1 MHFEPKSLAGTL
13 WAGLEAFLP
22 SVTHQEGAV
31 TLFFWLS
38 ALLLI
43 VLLHRHNV
51 LGYGSERD
59 TGLAELF
66 LLGTLSALPHGSG
79 FLPMLWAVL
88 TGILFVESAS
98 RVLLSYA
105 LKRSPVVA
113 FEVGFGVGLLS
124 VIHPAYLL
132 FAPYLLYKF
141 SRLRLLSAK
150 HFSAFV
156 MAVVA
161 AWWLSEVLFA
171 EPSVAGLWSFAVGRA
186 SLLVEITFPSGKMLL
201 YLIGLLVILISVSAE
216 VYVLSPRSIAR
227 HKWILIFQ
235 ISVAW
240 MAFALAVLY
249 SDRLSF
255 PVITLFF
262 LSSILRHLI
271 GVSGDREKAP
281 GLFFLLALALGAGF
295 IVWSLI

>member
-1 MHFEPKSLAGTL
+1 MPLEPQSLAGAV
-13 WAGLEAFLP
+13 WAGLKLLLP
-22 SVTHQEGAV
+22 SVTHPGAV
-31 TLFFWLS
+31 TFFLWLS
-38 ALLLI
+38 ALLFI

-66 LLGTLSALPHGSG
+66 LLATLLALPHGDS
-79 FLPMLWAVL
+79 LPLLWAVL
-88 TGILFVESAS
+88 TGVLFVETAS

-105 LKRSPVVA
+105 LKRGPVIA
-113 FEVGFGVGLLS
+113 FEVGFGVGLLT
-124 VIHPAYLL
+124 VIHPAYVL

-141 SRLRLLSAK
+141 SRLRLLSSK

-156 MAVVA
+156 MAFVA
-161 AWWLSEVLFA
+161 AWWLSVVLFA
-171 EPSVAGLWSFAVGRA
+171 EPSAEGLWAYVVGRA
-186 SLLVEITFPSGKMLL
+186 SLLAGIAFPEGKTLL
-201 YLIGLLVILISVSAE
+201 FLIGLLVILISVSAK

-235 ISVAW
+235 ICVSW
-240 MAFALAVLY
+240 MAFALAVVY

-271 GVSGDREKAP
+271 GLSGDREKAP
-281 GLFFLLALALGAGF
+281 GRVFLSALALGAGF

>member
-1 MHFEPKSLAGTL
+1 MPPEPQSLAGAVWT
-13 WAGLEAFLP
+13 GLELLLP
-22 SVTHQEGAV
+22 SVTHPGAV
-31 TLFFWLS
+31 TLLLWLS
-38 ALLLI
+38 ALLFI

-66 LLGTLSALPHGSG
+66 LLGTLSALPHDGA
-79 FLPMLWAVL
+79 LPLLWAVL
-88 TGILFVESAS
+88 TGVLFVETVS

-105 LKRSPVVA
+105 LKRGPVIA
-113 FEVGFGVGLLS
+113 FEVGFGLGLLS
-124 VIHPAYLL
+124 VIHPAYVL

-141 SRLRLLSAK
+141 SRLRLLSSK

-156 MAVVA
+156 MAFVA
-161 AWWLSEVLFA
+161 AWWLSVVLFA
-171 EPSVAGLWSFAVGRA
+171 EPSVAGLWSFAVGRV
-186 SLLVEITFPSGKMLL
+186 SLLSGIAFPEGKTLL
-201 YLIGLLVILISVSAE
+201 FLIGLLVILIAVSAK

-227 HKWILIFQ
+227 HKWVLVFQ

-240 MAFALAVLY
+240 MAFALAVPY

-271 GVSGDREKAP
+271 GVSGDREQAP
-281 GLFFLLALALGAGF
+281 GPVFLSALALGAGF